1 MKEKAFGYL
10 YLLSFVVLMAACGST
25 PSYDECG
32 DVEYVKTFP
41 NEYSLAEHKPALS
54 DFEGVVSIKG
64 VDALLMGIN
73 SNQEYYMGL
82 YSLETGH
89 KILDLFKQ
97 GQGPGEY
104 AMSPTI
110 QRFFTHNDSLYA
122 CMKYNPDKEVFLLNI
137 TSSIQEGK
145 EIIENRSFPKD
156 FKSVKDIIPLASGD
170 SLMIYRDYGEG
181 GFKRYI
187 LHAEGNRQAVNIGNV
202 IPKIEEIDH
211 NILSFLVLPFK
222 NDSLVAEAN
231 ITLNQIKVYSLYDQS
246 IGKTI
251 CVGSELDDINSMSS
265 RWRGN
270 IPRSYGGV
278 QLWGDKLIF
287 LYHGLKEKDYR
298 DNIGH
303 SELQI
308 FDSDMKPCSR
318 IKLPVIASA
327 MYVDKNG
334 VLYAFNPL
342 GDNEYIYKYDIKLML
357 Q

>member
-10 YLLSFVVLMAACGST
+10 YLLSLVVLMAACGST

-122 CMKYNPDKEVFLLNI
+122 CMKYNPDNEVFLLNI

-211 NILSFLVLPFK
+211 NILSFLVLA
-222 NDSLVAEAN
+222 V
-231 ITLNQIKVYSLYDQS
+231 
-246 IGKTI
+246 
-251 CVGSELDDINSMSS
+251 
-265 RWRGN
+265 
-270 IPRSYGGV
+270 
-278 QLWGDKLIF
+278 
-287 LYHGLKEKDYR
+287 
-298 DNIGH
+298 
-303 SELQI
+303 
-308 FDSDMKPCSR
+308 
-318 IKLPVIASA
+318 
-327 MYVDKNG
+327 
-334 VLYAFNPL
+334 
-342 GDNEYIYKYDIKLML
+342 
-357 Q
+357 